1 MFISPE
7 SSSTLTYLDKSGA
20 ELNPNELLHTNEDYI
35 EETEVVTSD
44 NRMVTI
50 IGVSRITLSN
60 EATGGSSR
68 STVTT
73 EFYPTSEP
81 IDGLYENVALAKK
94 IFDEWKT
101 SFKLKGKKL
110 PKVKELI
117 VSDIICWMV
126 TDLELYEEV
135 VSDGVAEYLATNL
148 K

>member
-7 SSSTLTYLDKSGA
+7 SSSILTYLDKSGA
-20 ELNPNELLHTNEDYI
+20 ELNPDWLLHTNEDYI

-94 IFDEWKT
+94 IFDEWKY
-101 SFKLKGKKL
+101 SFTQKGKKP
-110 PKVKELI
+110 PKLREQI
-117 VSDIICWMV
+117 VGGIIYGMV
-126 TDLELYEEV
+126 ADVELYEEV